1 MALPKG
7 AELGASDDPRA
18 LIVGDKA
25 AVAEQATAILDEQR
39 RIGDLL
45 DTIDGLAVPTWEGGL
60 GKLGYVLKA
69 GQETAKF
76 EAYRDALKHAGTNL
90 NGYAD
95 ALAAAQDR
103 AQDAIDKWNEGEA
116 ATKTA
121 LADHNAAVDGYNHK
135 VDAHNAALRSGRSVP
150 LIGFAHPGP
159 FVDPGESLRKE
170 AEEILADAR
179 EQLNDA
185 GNIAVMP
192 AGPDKDSKTVG
203 DGEAKATNWGGL
215 GALGSILGGFFDT
228 NADNPAAN
236 GGKSGEL
243 KGFKISP
250 DGKAIQLIDA
260 NGETHQFQID
270 GNVGAQ
276 AGDVKLEAD
285 GSLTLN
291 SHSGEA
297 IGKIDKDGLHLS
309 VGVHERIVDVEGNLS
324 IKDGYLTMGAN
335 GYAYVGSDAEANLKV
350 GRDGVEAGVDVSNGA
365 KAGLGGSI
373 NYGGIGIG
381 LNAEG
386 QTGSGATGSV
396 DYGWKDG
403 KFNFGSEFGLTPGIG
418 GTIKPSVE
426 LDFPEMGRT
435 AKEIIEDPD
444 VAARDLANT
453 ANDINGAVGHGIRWA
468 AEHPGE
474 SAEGAAKGA
483 LALPKTYYEIGKL
496 AMANPEEAADI
507 ADGMTT
513 NPVEQYNNIKR
524 AIGPDAVDKISID
537 AGEAKNAAKGVVDAI
552 GGFF

>member
-7 AELGASDDPRA
+7 AELGASDDPKA

-39 RIGDLL
+39 RIGTLL

-90 NGYAD
+90 SGYAD
-95 ALAAAQDR
+95 ALATAQDR

-121 LADHNAAVDGYNHK
+121 LADHNAAVDGYNRQ
-135 VDAHNAALRSGRSVP
+135 VNAHNAALRSGRSVP
-150 LIGFAHPGP
+150 LIGFVHPGP

-170 AEEILADAR
+170 AEEILGDAR

-192 AGPDKDSKTVG
+192 AGPDKDSKT
-203 DGEAKATNWGGL
+203 DGEATDRGAL
-215 GALGSILGGFFDT
+215 GALGNILGGFFDIGG
-228 NADNPAAN
+228 DDPAAN

-243 KGFKISP
+243 KGFKVSP
-250 DGKAIQLIDA
+250 DGKEIQFIDA

-270 GNVGAQ
+270 GKVGAQ

-285 GSLTLN
+285 GSLSLN
-291 SHSGEA
+291 SYSGEA
-297 IGKIDKDGLHLS
+297 IGKIDKDGLHLG
-309 VGVHERIVDVEGNLS
+309 VGVHRHIVDVEGNLS

-335 GYAYVGSDAEANLKV
+335 GYAYVGSDAEASFKV
-350 GRDGVEAGVDVSNGA
+350 SRDGVEAGVDVSNGA

-386 QTGSGATGSV
+386 QTGSGATGAV

-435 AKEIIEDPD
+435 AEEIIEQPD

-453 ANDINGAVGHGIRWA
+453 ANDINGAVGNGIGWA

-474 SAEGAAKGA
+474 SAEGAVKGA

-496 AMANPEEAADI
+496 AMTNPEEAADI

-513 NPVEQYNNIKR
+513 NPVEQYNNVKR
-524 AIGPDAVDKISID
+524 AIGPDVADKISID
-537 AGEAKNAAKGVVDAI
+537 ASEAKNAAKGVVDAI
-552 GGFF
+552 GGLF

>member
-1 MALPKG
+1 MTLPKG
-7 AELGASDDPRA
+7 AELGASDDPKA
-18 LIVGDKA
+18 LIVGDKS

-39 RIGDLL
+39 RIGKLL
-45 DTIDGLAVPTWEGGL
+45 DIIDGLAVPTWEGGL

-76 EAYRDALKHAGTNL
+76 EAYRDALKQAGTNL
-90 NGYAD
+90 SGYAD
-95 ALAAAQDR
+95 ALATAQDR

-121 LADHNAAVDGYNHK
+121 LADHNAAVDAYNRE
-135 VDAHNAALRSGRSVP
+135 VDAHNAALKSGRSVP
-150 LIGFAHPGP
+150 LIGFVHPGP

-185 GNIAVMP
+185 GNLTVMP
-192 AGPDKDSKTVG
+192 EGTKENSKT
-203 DGEAKATNWGGL
+203 DEAATNRGPL
-215 GALGSILGGFFDT
+215 GALGKILGGFFNID
-228 NADNPAAN
+228 ADDPAAN

-250 DGKAIQLIDA
+250 DGKEIQLVDA
-260 NGETHQFQID
+260 NGEMHQFQID
-270 GNVGAQ
+270 GAVGAQ

-291 SHSGEA
+291 SYSGEA
-297 IGKIDKDGLHLS
+297 IGKIDKDGLHLGI
-309 VGVHERIVDVEGNLS
+309 GVHDHIVDVEGNLS

-381 LNAEG
+381 FNAEG

-403 KFNFGSEFGLTPGIG
+403 KFHFASEFGLTPGIG
-418 GTIKPSVE
+418 GNIKPSVE
-426 LDFPEMGRT
+426 LDFPEMGHT
-435 AKEIIEDPD
+435 AKEIMDNPD
-444 VAARDLANT
+444 VAARDLAKT
-453 ANDINGAVGHGIRWA
+453 ANDINGAVGHGVGWVA
-468 AEHPGE
+468 DHPSE
-474 SAEGAAKGA
+474 SAEGVAKSA

-496 AMANPEEAADI
+496 AMTNPEEASDI

-524 AIGPDAVDKISID
+524 AIGPDVVDRISID
-537 AGEAKNAAKGVVDAI
+537 AGEAKNAAKGVVHAI
-552 GGFF
+552 GGLF